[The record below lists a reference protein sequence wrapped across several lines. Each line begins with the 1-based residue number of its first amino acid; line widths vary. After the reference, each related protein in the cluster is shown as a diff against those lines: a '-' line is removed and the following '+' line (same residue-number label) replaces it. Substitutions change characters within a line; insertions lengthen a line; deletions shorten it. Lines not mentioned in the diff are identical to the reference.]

1 MGYID
6 ISITDTNGNT
16 KTLPGINKEYVSR
29 RSGKYSTACMLNV
42 FGCLINELRKNN
54 VCFETYTFHKSKKM
68 VECKGYGKKYP
79 VLTRSI
85 ITDIVDQIN
94 YDDFTFDEM
103 MDALIDE
110 VKNQHGYIITYYC

>member
-1 MGYID
+1 MVIQKLYLVLIKNMFLENLEN
-6 ISITDTNGNT
+6 IALT
-16 KTLPGINKEYVSR
+16 
-29 RSGKYSTACMLNV
+29 CMLNV

-94 YDDFTFDEM
+94 YDDFAFNEM